1 MSVIVF
7 LIALALLVA
16 LGFLGLFAWAVRS
29 GQFDDTEGPP
39 RRMLFDDMDSP
50 KQENPPKG
58 RE

>member
-39 RRMLFDDMDSP
+39 RRMLFDDADAP
-50 KQENPPKG
+50 KAENPPKG

>member
-16 LGFLGLFAWAVRS
+16 LGFLAMFGWAVRS

-39 RRMLFDDMDSP
+39 RRMLFDDTDLA
-50 KQENPPKG
+50 KKENPPKG